1 MLSTTLVNR
10 RQALKVVK
18 ELDAFPKVPESYVK
32 TTATGGGLSIVTFVL
47 IGILVLSE
55 VSYYASTELEFDYLV
70 DTNYTGKVKL
80 NIDITVAMKCYHV
93 GADVLDQ
100 TGQDV
105 LGFGFLQEEEVY
117 WELSPKQ
124 REYQQMVQ
132 STNSFLTEEYHA
144 LQTVLWRSGNP
155 TYNMGMPDREG
166 PNPPGSTDACRLR
179 GSLELNKVAGNF
191 HITAGKSVPVIPKGH
206 AHLAMM
212 MDNSDYNF
220 SHRIDH
226 FSFGEPLSGLIY
238 PLDGSEITTS
248 YNQHTFQYF
257 MKVVP
262 TEVRTYRA
270 SVDTY
275 QFSVTERNRPISH
288 SEGSHGVPGIF
299 VKYDLS
305 SLMIRIREVHRPF
318 WQFFVRMCGIVGGIF
333 SVSGMLNGLMG
344 FLADFVCCRLK
355 VGHKNAASPKVS
367 APSTSPLVQ
376 PDILSGSNSGSP
388 ILSASTSSPE
398 LIPPVDSNGGSSGV
412 DYNQTPS
419 GSNQQLEFSL
429 PQQGSGVYS

>member
-1 MLSTTLVNR
+1 MGKLIDPAPEKMLSTTLVNR
-10 RQALKVVK
+10 KQALKVVK
-18 ELDAFPKVPESYVK
+18 ELGCFPKSARKQVETSV
-32 TTATGGGLSIVTFVL
+32 TGGGF
-47 IGILVLSE
+47 LSE

-80 NIDITVAMKCYHV
+80 NIDMTVAMKCYHV

-132 STNSFLTEEYHA
+132 NTNSFLTEEYHA

-155 TYNMGMPDREG
+155 TYNMGMPEREG
-166 PNPPGSTDACRLR
+166 LNPPGNKNACRLR

-238 PLDGSEITTS
+238 PLDGSEITTT

-270 SVDTY
+270 SVNTY

-305 SLMIRIREVHRPF
+305 SLMIRIKEVHRPF
-318 WQFFVRMCGIVGGIF
+318 WQFVVRMCGIVGGIF
-333 SVSGMLNGLMG
+333 SVSGMLNALVG
-344 FLADFVCCRLK
+344 FLADFVCCRFKL
-355 VGHKNAASPKVS
+355 GHHSSPEYDDAVSSQASAPAASP
-367 APSTSPLVQ
+367 LVP
-376 PDILSGSNSGSP
+376 PDILSS
-388 ILSASTSSPE
+388 SSPG
-398 LIPPVDSNGGSSGV
+398 LLPPMDANGGSSEAESFRSLSSS
-412 DYNQTPS
+412 P
-419 GSNQQLEFSL
+419 NQQ
-429 PQQGSGVYS
+429 SGLS

>member
-10 RQALKVVK
+10 KQALKAVK
-18 ELDAFPKVPESYVK
+18 ELDAFPKVPESYVE
-32 TTATGGGLSIVTFVL
+32 TSARGGGLSILTFVL

-55 VSYYASTELEFDYLV
+55 ISYYASTDLEFDYKV
-70 DTNYTGKVKL
+70 DTNFTGKVRL
-80 NIDITVAMKCYHV
+80 NVDITVAMKCYHV

-124 REYQQMVQ
+124 REYQHMVQ
-132 STNSFLTEEYHA
+132 NTNSFLNNEYHA

-155 TYNMGMPDREG
+155 NFFIGMPDREG
-166 PNPPGSTDACRLR
+166 PNPPGSKDACRLR
-179 GSLELNKVAGNF
+179 GSLDLNKVAGNF
-191 HITAGKSVPVIPKGH
+191 HITAGKSVPVIPRGH

-226 FSFGEPLSGLIY
+226 FSFGEPLAGLMY
-238 PLDGSEITTS
+238 PLDGSEIITG
-248 YNQHTFQYF
+248 YNQHNFQYF

-270 SVDTY
+270 NVDTY
-275 QFSVTERNRPISH
+275 QFSVTESNRPISH
-288 SEGSHGVPGIF
+288 SSGSHGVPGIF

-305 SLMIRIREVHRPF
+305 SLMIRVKEVHRPF
-318 WQFFVRMCGIVGGIF
+318 WQFVIRMCGIVGGIF
-333 SVSGMLNGLMG
+333 SVSGMLNAFMG
-344 FLADFVCCRLK
+344 FLTDFVCCRLK
-355 VGHKNAASPKVS
+355 RSNRSGPSYNDTLPPQTLASASKFVNADN
-367 APSTSPLVQ
+367 LGQ
-376 PDILSGSNSGSP
+376 PFLGNSGSP
-388 ILSASTSSPE
+388 TQPE
-398 LIPPVDSNGGSSGV
+398 LIPLVSGTEDIKENSSTRQASPSLKLQDSNK
-412 DYNQTPS
+412 NR
-419 GSNQQLEFSL
+419 
-429 PQQGSGVYS
+429 